1 MSRDNGVIT
10 MRDVQLLRDR
20 MSFWRASDTNELITG
35 LGYFC
40 FTALLGIVF
49 AFPLYWLIK
58 ISFMWPSANLYG
70 GVPNLGIENPSLANF
85 SKVFFEIEFFQFLS
99 NTAFIAI
106 VVVMANLVFNSFA
119 AYGLT
124 LDFRGRRL
132 VQGFLVAN
140 MMIPAQTVIIPAFL
154 VSQQLGLLNSRFG
167 VVLPLAVIII
177 NIFILYTSFDAVP
190 ESMIE
195 SARLDGAS
203 ELYIIFGIYWPLS
216 KAALAANVILAFVF
230 AWNTYVWPLLILN
243 QQDLMTLTQ
252 ALASFQGNNQGR
264 YGLMYAFTLLAV
276 VPMVLLFVLMQKQ
289 FIESA
294 VMGSVKE

>member
-1 MSRDNGVIT
+1 MSQDNEVVNRRDIG
-10 MRDVQLLRDR
+10 LLRER
-20 MSFWRASDTNELITG
+20 VSFWRAADRTELLTRM
-35 LGYFC
+35 GYF
-40 FTALLGIVF
+40 LLAAIMGLAFV
-49 AFPLYWLIK
+49 FPLYWLVK
-58 ISFMWPSANLYG
+58 ISVMWPSANLYG
-70 GVPNLGIENPSLANF
+70 GVPTLGIENPSLANF
-85 SKVFFEIEFFQFLS
+85 SKVLFEVEFLTFLF
-99 NTAFIAI
+99 NTAFIAVT
-106 VVVMANLVFNSFA
+106 VVGANLILNSLA

-154 VSQQLGLLNSRFG
+154 VSQRLGLLNNRFG

-190 ESMIE
+190 QSMIE

-230 AWNTYVWPLLILN
+230 AWNTYIWPLLILN
-243 QQDLMTLTQ
+243 QQELMTLTQ

-264 YGLMYAFTLLAV
+264 YGLMYAFTLMAV
-276 VPMVLLFVLMQKQ
+276 VPMIVLFLLLQKQ

-294 VMGSVKE
+294 VMGSIKE

>member
-1 MSRDNGVIT
+1 MSRKNGVIT
-10 MRDVQLLRDR
+10 KADARLLLERV
-20 MSFWRASDTNELITG
+20 SFWRASDTDELVTN

-40 FTALLGIVF
+40 LAALLGIVF
-49 AFPLYWLIK
+49 AFPFYWLVK

-70 GVPNLGIENPSLANF
+70 GVPRLGIENPSLANF
-85 SKVFFEIEFFQFLS
+85 AKVFFEVDFFQFLF
-99 NTAFIAI
+99 NTAFIA
-106 VVVMANLVFNSFA
+106 VVVVAANLIFNSLA

-124 LDFRGRRL
+124 LNFRGRRL

-154 VSQQLGLLNSRFG
+154 VSQELGLLNSRFG
-167 VVLPLAVIII
+167 VILPLAVVII
-177 NIFILYTSFDAVP
+177 NIFILYTSFNAVP

-230 AWNTYVWPLLILN
+230 AWNTYIWPLLILN

-252 ALASFQGNNQGR
+252 ALAAFQGNNQGR

-276 VPMVLLFVLMQKQ
+276 IPMVLLFLLLQKQ

>member
-1 MSRDNGVIT
+1 MSQDNG
-10 MRDVQLLRDR
+10 LLTRADAR
-20 MSFWRASDTNELITG
+20 LLLERISFWRASSTDDLVTKF
-35 LGYFC
+35 GYFC
-40 FTALLGIVF
+40 LAAVFGVVF
-49 AFPLYWLIK
+49 AFPFYWLIK
-58 ISFMWPSANLYG
+58 VSFMWPSANLYG
-70 GVPNLGIENPSLANF
+70 GVPTLGIENPSLANF
-85 SKVFFEIEFFQFLS
+85 SKVFFEVEFVQFLF
-99 NTAFIAI
+99 NTGFIAFA
-106 VVVMANLVFNSFA
+106 VVAANLVFNSLA

-167 VVLPLAVIII
+167 VVLPLAIVII
-177 NIFILYTSFDAVP
+177 NIFILYTSFNAVP

-203 ELYIIFGIYWPLS
+203 ELYIIFGVYWPLS

-230 AWNTYVWPLLILN
+230 AWNTYIWPLLILN
-243 QQDLMTLTQ
+243 QQELMTLTQ

-264 YGLMYAFTLLAV
+264 FGLMYAFTLMSV
-276 VPMVLLFVLMQKQ
+276 IPMVVLFLLLQKQ

-294 VMGSVKE
+294 VMGSIKE